1 MKVSLLRKILPD
13 FLRVPAVIFL
23 RKTGISTWFQN
34 KYYAREA
41 AALKKNFR
49 HTLPPDSTSKM
60 KVLIVCAHYN
70 HTEFLPGCV
79 SSILSQ
85 THTNWHLLIVDD
97 NSTDPV
103 AISAVREQSKR
114 DSRVECIKLKE
125 NSGAYIAR
133 NTGVYASQN
142 IDWTHVTFIDP
153 DDVAHPI
160 WLQHSLDVLAGR
172 EGSIRPY
179 IRRFDVA
186 LRKPMQ
192 AYFGHC
198 PTLHSRFA
206 WERAGGFLP
215 LRRSGDSELTLR
227 LSHLSNDGLTVNVK
241 GFKESIMCRHIP
253 GSATHQDLT
262 SRKLML
268 EKRDDELREMNISE
282 MKIIS
287 PGITHFE
294 KCSE

>member
-13 FLRVPAVIFL
+13 FLRVPVVIFL
-23 RKTGISTWFQN
+23 RKSGISTWFQN
-34 KYYAREA
+34 QLYAREA
-41 AALKKNFR
+41 AVLKKGF
-49 HTLPPDSTSKM
+49 HPTLSPASASKM

-70 HTEFLPGCV
+70 HSEFLPGCI

-85 THTNWHLLIVDD
+85 PHTNWHLLIADD
-97 NSTDPV
+97 NSTDPDTTSV
-103 AISAVREQSKR
+103 LQAQFKR
-114 DSRVECIKLKE
+114 DPRIGCIKLNE
-125 NSGAYIAR
+125 NSGAYTAR
-133 NTGVYASQN
+133 NTGVYASQT

-153 DDVAHPI
+153 DDVAHPT

-172 EGSIRPY
+172 EGSVRPY
-179 IRRFDVA
+179 IRRYDIT
-186 LRKPMQ
+186 LKKPLQ

-206 WERAGGFLP
+206 WERSGGFLS

-227 LSHLSNDGLTVNVK
+227 LSHLSKDGLTVNVK
-241 GFKESIMCRHIP
+241 SFEESIMCRHIP

-268 EKRDDELREMNISE
+268 EKRDDELKGLKNSE
-282 MKIIS
+282 IKIT
-287 PGITHFE
+287 PPTITTFK

>member
-1 MKVSLLRKILPD
+1 M
-13 FLRVPAVIFL
+13 IFL
-23 RKTGISTWFQN
+23 RKSGISTWFQN
-34 KYYAREA
+34 KLYAREA
-41 AALKKNFR
+41 AVIKKGF
-49 HTLPPDSTSKM
+49 HPTLSPASASKM

-70 HTEFLPGCV
+70 HSEFLPGCV

-85 THTNWHLLIVDD
+85 THTNWHLLIADD
-97 NSTDPV
+97 SSTDPDTTSV
-103 AISAVREQSKR
+103 LQAQSKR
-114 DSRVECIKLKE
+114 DPRIGCIKLNE
-125 NSGAYIAR
+125 NSGAYTAR
-133 NTGVYASQN
+133 NTGVYATQT

-153 DDVAHPI
+153 DDVAHPT

-172 EGSIRPY
+172 EGSVRPY
-179 IRRFDVA
+179 IRRYDIT
-186 LRKPMQ
+186 LKNPLQ

-206 WERAGGFLP
+206 WERSGGFLS

-227 LSHLSNDGLTVNVK
+227 LSHLSKDGLTVNVK
-241 GFKESIMCRHIP
+241 SFEESIMCRHIP

-268 EKRDDELREMNISE
+268 EKRDDELKGLKNSE
-282 MKIIS
+282 MKITS
-287 PGITHFE
+287 PTITTFK